1 MNQGVECGA
10 RLAPVTRPLPALP
23 EHITTLL
30 SAWTQG
36 EESALSELTP
46 LVHSELRRL
55 ARSYLRRERD
65 GHTLQTD
72 ALVNEAYVRLI
83 DLRRIAWR
91 DRTHF
96 FALAARLMRR
106 ILVDYARSRQYQ
118 KRGGGVQRVPLDLA
132 GDVSLGRSDD
142 LVALDDA
149 LAALSQVDPRKAQVV
164 ELRHFGG
171 LSVAEVAEVLAVSE
185 QTVMRDWRLA
195 KMWLLRELS
204 DSGTP

>member
-1 MNQGVECGA
+1 MTTP
-10 RLAPVTRPLPALP
+10 APP
-23 EHITTLL
+23 EHLTALL
-30 SAWTQG
+30 VAWTRG
-36 EESALSELTP
+36 EESALAELTP

-55 ARSYLRRERD
+55 ARAYLRRERD
-65 GHTLQTD
+65 SHTLQTD

-91 DRTHF
+91 DRAHF

-106 ILVDYARSRQYQ
+106 ILVDYARSRNYQ
-118 KRGGGVQRVPLDLA
+118 KRGGRLQHVPLDVA
-132 GDVSLGRSDD
+132 GDVSLDRSDD

-149 LAALSQVDPRKAQVV
+149 LAALAQVDPRKAQVV

-171 LSVAEVAEVLAVSE
+171 LSVAEVAEVLTVSE

-195 KMWLLRELS
+195 KIWLLRELS
-204 DSGTP
+204 GPPTS

>member
-1 MNQGVECGA
+1 M
-10 RLAPVTRPLPALP
+10 TRPIPESP
-23 EHITTLL
+23 EHITALL

-36 EESALSELTP
+36 EESALAELTP
-46 LVHSELRRL
+46 VVHGELRRL

-106 ILVDYARSRQYQ
+106 ILVDYARSRHYQ
-118 KRGGGVQRVPLDLA
+118 KRGGGLQRVPLDLA
-132 GDVSLGRSDD
+132 GDVSLERSDD

-149 LAALSQVDPRKAQVV
+149 LAALARVDPRKAQVV

-204 DSGTP
+204 GPAMP